1 VSATELVGK
10 KLGDYVLERQFASGG
25 MAHIY
30 LGRDERLGRLA
41 AVKVLTPEILAQDN
55 TLAERFEREARAV
68 AQLEH
73 DNIIPIYQ
81 FDQQDD
87 LYFLAMRYVD
97 GSDLAQL
104 LNGYRQQG
112 ELMPVDRALYILAQ
126 VASALDHAH
135 EHGIIHRDVK
145 PSNVLIGAYD
155 KAFLSDFGL
164 VLWQGVDRTMGTAFG
179 TPRYISPEQA
189 TDSEQSV
196 SQSDVY
202 SLAVMV
208 YEILTGEVLFK
219 GNTPMEV
226 ALAHITET
234 PIPPRTHNSS
244 IPADAQQEILKA
256 LSKEPDKRH
265 NRAFDFIS
273 AVQQAY
279 ERAGTS
285 TQSLADLRPKQSKD
299 TSNNIDHVPPTRLF
313 PLDERPDLDDDSA
326 VQTPLKQ
333 PSPRPRLAD
342 DTQSRTML
350 ESEEDSKPVIR
361 KPNPSEPSQSS
372 RASRTS
378 TQPSI
383 ATRPSNSNNGA
394 LLVAVLAVMV
404 AVVAVLIVLVRDN
417 NTGATN
423 NDGDTPTLAAS
434 VLTEQALT
442 SVAAS
447 ALVTDEPTEVP
458 SNEPTDVPTD
468 EPTDVPTDAPTNV
481 PTDTPTDAPTNTPT
495 VTPTATP
502 PVVAMGELR
511 GLRFLYNTSIFALR
525 NDNEVP
531 ISLGNLSFTA
541 NRNVTGDDFSST
553 TQNLGTTLQP
563 LGCVVILSG
572 SARVSDIPDAWGCNA
587 ERGVTLGSPTVFW
600 FADAPDDEQFRVEN
614 NGNTIVTCDT
624 VGRAVGRLND
634 LTCP

>member
-234 PIPPRTHNSS
+234 IPPRTHNS
-244 IPADAQQEILKA
+244 IHTCRCTTRNLE
-256 LSKEPDKRH
+256 
-265 NRAFDFIS
+265 
-273 AVQQAY
+273 
-279 ERAGTS
+279 GT
-285 TQSLADLRPKQSKD
+285 
-299 TSNNIDHVPPTRLF
+299 
-313 PLDERPDLDDDSA
+313 
-326 VQTPLKQ
+326 
-333 PSPRPRLAD
+333 
-342 DTQSRTML
+342 
-350 ESEEDSKPVIR
+350 
-361 KPNPSEPSQSS
+361 
-372 RASRTS
+372 
-378 TQPSI
+378 
-383 ATRPSNSNNGA
+383 
-394 LLVAVLAVMV
+394 
-404 AVVAVLIVLVRDN
+404 
-417 NTGATN
+417 
-423 NDGDTPTLAAS
+423 
-434 VLTEQALT
+434 
-442 SVAAS
+442 
-447 ALVTDEPTEVP
+447 
-458 SNEPTDVPTD
+458 
-468 EPTDVPTDAPTNV
+468 
-481 PTDTPTDAPTNTPT
+481 
-495 VTPTATP
+495 
-502 PVVAMGELR
+502 
-511 GLRFLYNTSIFALR
+511 
-525 NDNEVP
+525 
-531 ISLGNLSFTA
+531 
-541 NRNVTGDDFSST
+541 
-553 TQNLGTTLQP
+553 
-563 LGCVVILSG
+563 
-572 SARVSDIPDAWGCNA
+572 
-587 ERGVTLGSPTVFW
+587 
-600 FADAPDDEQFRVEN
+600 
-614 NGNTIVTCDT
+614 
-624 VGRAVGRLND
+624 
-634 LTCP
+634 